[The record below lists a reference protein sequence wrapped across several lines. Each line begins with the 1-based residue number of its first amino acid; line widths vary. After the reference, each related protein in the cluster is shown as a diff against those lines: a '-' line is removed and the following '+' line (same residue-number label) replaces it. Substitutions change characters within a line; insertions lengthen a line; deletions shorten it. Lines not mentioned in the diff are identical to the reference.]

1 MHNERTSEIAFGN
14 TTSLNPK
21 QAIQK
26 VGPDLDL
33 NDLQRLSAIRQ
44 KSSLA
49 RKVFIWKNNSIDPDP
64 LTSSETADLDRHW
77 LTPIWNFIN
86 GQTDTAKN
94 AGRWV
99 KTQNFLLAYYKSDKR
114 FDDPEQLW

>member
-14 TTSLNPK
+14 TTSLDPK
-21 QAIQK
+21 QARQK

-49 RKVFIWKNNSIDPDP
+49 RKVFIRKNNSVDPDP
-64 LTSSETADLDRHW
+64 LASSETADLDRH
-77 LTPIWNFIN
+77 
-86 GQTDTAKN
+86 
-94 AGRWV
+94 
-99 KTQNFLLAYYKSDKR
+99 
-114 FDDPEQLW
+114 

>member
-1 MHNERTSEIAFGN
+1 MAIMHIFKMHNERTSEIAFGN
-14 TTSLNPK
+14 TTSLDPK

-49 RKVFIWKNNSIDPDP
+49 RKVFI
-64 LTSSETADLDRHW
+64 
-77 LTPIWNFIN
+77 
-86 GQTDTAKN
+86 
-94 AGRWV
+94 
-99 KTQNFLLAYYKSDKR
+99 
-114 FDDPEQLW
+114 